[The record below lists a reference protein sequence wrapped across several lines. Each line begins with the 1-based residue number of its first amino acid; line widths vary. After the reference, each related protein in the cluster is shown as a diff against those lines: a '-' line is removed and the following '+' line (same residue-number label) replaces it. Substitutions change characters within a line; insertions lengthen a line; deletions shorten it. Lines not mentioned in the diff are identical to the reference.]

1 MLATILFIFLIC
13 SILLNGYFWITR
25 HIYGPDG
32 DVVITHKPD
41 GKTLFSLELN
51 EHPEGFYRKDV
62 LIFKI
67 VEQREDTDS

>member
-1 MLATILFIFLIC
+1 
-13 SILLNGYFWITR
+13 
-25 HIYGPDG
+25 
-32 DVVITHKPD
+32 
-41 GKTLFSLELN
+41 LFSLELN